1 MKLLKKKSLLLMLV
15 SMLFVVVAC
24 SSEETI
30 ETNILLPE
38 SIPSFVQESD
48 FTKIDWERKAVEF
61 GDRRIIGNE
70 NKSGVIGADMPTLN
84 GQKWMWHLWGVE
96 NVELTVVGFHKETQT
111 VHQVLYNGPGG
122 DSYWTRQVGGENN
135 GADAHMPSNIALP
148 EKGEWAFLLY
158 TNDGL
163 FDILVYDINE

>member
-1 MKLLKKKSLLLMLV
+1 MLV

-24 SSEETI
+24 SSEETK

-61 GDRRIIGNE
+61 GDGRIIGNE

-84 GQKWMWHLWGVE
+84 GQKMDVASLGC
-96 NVELTVVGFHKETQT
+96 
-111 VHQVLYNGPGG
+111 
-122 DSYWTRQVGGENN
+122 
-135 GADAHMPSNIALP
+135 
-148 EKGEWAFLLY
+148 
-158 TNDGL
+158 
-163 FDILVYDINE
+163 